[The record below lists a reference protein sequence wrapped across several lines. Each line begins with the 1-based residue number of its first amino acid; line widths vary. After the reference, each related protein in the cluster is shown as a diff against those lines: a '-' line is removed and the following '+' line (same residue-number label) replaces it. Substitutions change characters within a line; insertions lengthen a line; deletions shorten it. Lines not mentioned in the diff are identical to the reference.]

1 MTRRLYRGLAA
12 LLSVTLGIGSAA
24 AISPALASP
33 PQTKTADNVVK
44 SAPADPFASASQ
56 AEIFLRR
63 ALPAATAANPKYRS
77 PGSGLER
84 RWLTKQIAFHRGD
97 KGGVIVST
105 RETFA
110 DYRAGALTSEGTHEA
125 TFAIDDVKISEEVTD
140 DVAESGGKARGVL
153 FRCVGAPCIQAV
165 WSGAKSVS
173 ASTDIYVQ
181 DAARRNQVLAAFRA
195 LRRKTDPR

>member
-24 AISPALASP
+24 AMSPALASP
-33 PQTKTADNVVK
+33 PQIKTADNVAK
-44 SAPADPFASASQ
+44 TAPADPFASAST
-56 AEIFLRR
+56 AEIFLQR

-77 PGSGLER
+77 PGGDLER
-84 RWLTKQIAFHRGD
+84 RWLTKQIAFHRGG

-105 RETFA
+105 HESFA
-110 DYRAGALTSEGTHEA
+110 DYRAGALTAEGTHEA
-125 TFAIDDVKISEEVTD
+125 TFAIDDVKISDEVAD
-140 DVAESGGKARGVL
+140 DVAESGGKARGVM
-153 FRCVGAPCIQAV
+153 FRCVGAPCIRAV

-181 DAARRNQVLAAFRA
+181 DAAQRNQILAAFRA
-195 LRRKTDPR
+195 LQRKTDPR